1 VFGDFHDRLPYVKR
15 TIMAIKTVISN
26 KVQVIEDLT
35 VTTGG
40 NITIEGGD
48 YTPGL
53 TVPADNFTTYRVIG
67 TSALSSNLAFV
78 FGGAAAPEMN
88 MYVTLLWEANVT
100 TSGNIITIFGAT
112 VPDELISA
120 NFIAE
125 CRYNGSTWA
134 VNMLPD
140 FAGTGIIGSHRLASD
155 SVTTA
160 KIADNSVTLAK
171 MAGLAKGNIIYGDAS
186 GDPAIVNLGAVD
198 ANLVV
203 GDTTNGVAVVAM
215 SGDATIAKTGALTI
229 ATSAVTTAK
238 IANDAVTSA
247 KLDDDSNRTQ
257 VVIPTSFESAGEI
270 GVLEYKIC
278 FPCTL
283 EAIHGTVTK
292 PFTSTGTHI
301 FKDDTGTV
309 ITGSQIDMSSGLF
322 LGNIVS
328 TTTTANNTF
337 VAGDVIKIETS
348 VSGAVGG
355 RSTIVLCMLK
365 S

>member
-1 VFGDFHDRLPYVKR
+1 MAVKNIQ
-15 TIMAIKTVISN
+15 TITALSSGTLNVNVS
-26 KVQVIEDLT
+26 KVPTSLIDTASV
-35 VTTGG
+35 V
-40 NITIEGGD
+40 
-48 YTPGL
+48 
-53 TVPADNFTTYRVIG
+53 RVIG
-67 TSALSSNLAFV
+67 T
-78 FGGAAAPEMN
+78 
-88 MYVTLLWEANVT
+88 VTLSGNLNISPTGTPSKNTAIKILWEASVT
-100 TSGNIITIFGAT
+100 PSGNSVIVFGET
-112 VPDELISA
+112 VPDELVA
-120 NFIAE
+120 RNFVAE
-125 CRYNGSTWA
+125 CIYNGAAWV
-134 VNMLPD
+134 VNILPD
-140 FAGTGIIGSHRLASD
+140 FAGVGIIGEDRLAAS

-160 KIADNSVTLAK
+160 KIADDAITLAK
-171 MAGLAKGNIIYGDAS
+171 VDAPGTGKIIYGDGL
-186 GDPAIVNLGAVD
+186 GDPKYLTIQD
-198 ANLVV
+198 AEFII
-203 GDTTNGVAVVAM
+203 GDTTLGATSQTI
-215 SGDATIAKTGALTI
+215 SGDATVTKTGALTI
-229 ATSAVTTAK
+229 ANSAVTTAK
-238 IANDAVTSA
+238 IADDAVTAA

-283 EAIHGTVTK
+283 EAIHATVTK

-328 TTTTANNTF
+328 TTPTANNTF

>member
-1 VFGDFHDRLPYVKR
+1 MSLLRSYTALASGTISIPVDATNASPYPVVVNN
-15 TIMAIKTVISN
+15 IIAG
-26 KVQVIEDLT
+26 T
-35 VTTGG
+35 VTLTGG
-40 NITIEGGD
+40 LVVSPSGTPVTGQRVVITWNASV
-48 YTPGL
+48 TP
-53 TVPADNFTTYRVIG
+53 
-67 TSALSSNLAFV
+67 
-78 FGGAAAPEMN
+78 
-88 MYVTLLWEANVT
+88 
-100 TSGNIITIFGAT
+100 SGNTITIFGET
-112 VPDELISA
+112 VPTELA
-120 NFIAE
+120 ARNFVAE
-125 CRYNGSTWA
+125 CLWDGTGGPWV
-134 VNMLPD
+134 VNILPD
-140 FAGTGIIGSHRLASD
+140 FAGVGIVAADRLAAD
-155 SVTTA
+155 AVTTA
-160 KIADNSVTLAK
+160 KIADDAVTLAK

-186 GDPAIVNLGAVD
+186 GDPASVNLGAVD

-229 ATSAVTTAK
+229 ANDAVTTAK
-238 IANDAVTSA
+238 ILDDNVTAA
-247 KLDDDSNRTQ
+247 KLDDDANRVQ
-257 VVIPTSFESAGEI
+257 VVIPTSFETAGEI

-278 FPCTL
+278 FPCTI

-309 ITGSQIDMSSGLF
+309 LTGSQIDMSNALT

-328 TTTTANNTF
+328 TIPTANNTF

>member
-1 VFGDFHDRLPYVKR
+1 MGLKNIQTLAAIASGTLNVNVDRSPASLVSL
-15 TIMAIKTVISN
+15 AS
-26 KVQVIEDLT
+26 
-35 VTTGG
+35 
-40 NITIEGGD
+40 ITRING
-48 YTPGL
+48 
-53 TVPADNFTTYRVIG
+53 
-67 TSALSSNLAFV
+67 S
-78 FGGAAAPEMN
+78 
-88 MYVTLLWEANVT
+88 VTLTGNLNISPLGTALKNTTIKVLWEASVT
-100 TSGNIITIFGAT
+100 ITVGNQVVIFGET
-112 VPDELISA
+112 VPDELA
-120 NFIAE
+120 AKNFVAE
-125 CRYNGSTWA
+125 CVYDGAAWV
-134 VNMLPD
+134 VNILPD

-155 SVTTA
+155 SVTTTS
-160 KIADNSVTLAK
+160 IADDSVTLAK

-186 GDPAIVNLGAVD
+186 GDPAIVDLGAVD

-215 SGDATIAKTGALTI
+215 SGDATISKAGALTI

-238 IANDAVTSA
+238 IADDAVTSA

-257 VVIPTSFESAGEI
+257 VVIPTSFETAGEI

-278 FPCTL
+278 FPCTI

-309 ITGSQIDMSSGLF
+309 LTGSQIDMSNALT

-328 TTTTANNTF
+328 TTPTANNTF

>member
-1 VFGDFHDRLPYVKR
+1 MGLKNIQTLAAIASGTLNVNVDRSPASLVSLASITRINGSVTLTGNLNISPSGTPIKN
-15 TIMAIKTVISN
+15 TAIKV
-26 KVQVIEDLT
+26 
-35 VTTGG
+35 
-40 NITIEGGD
+40 
-48 YTPGL
+48 
-53 TVPADNFTTYRVIG
+53 
-67 TSALSSNLAFV
+67 
-78 FGGAAAPEMN
+78 
-88 MYVTLLWEANVT
+88 LWEASVT
-100 TSGNIITIFGAT
+100 LSGNSVVIFGET
-112 VPDELISA
+112 VPDELASR
-120 NFIAE
+120 NFVAE
-125 CRYNGSTWA
+125 CVYDGVAWV
-134 VNMLPD
+134 VNILPD
-140 FAGTGIIGSHRLASD
+140 FAGVGIIGEDRLAAS

-160 KIADNSVTLAK
+160 KIADDAVTLAK

-186 GDPAIVNLGAVD
+186 GDPASVNLGAVD

-215 SGDATIAKTGALTI
+215 SGDATIIKTGALTI
-229 ATSAVTTAK
+229 ANSAVTTAK
-238 IANDAVTSA
+238 IADDAVTAA

-283 EAIHGTVTK
+283 EAIHATVTK

-328 TTTTANNTF
+328 TTPTANNTF

-348 VSGAVGG
+348 VSAAVGG

>member
-1 VFGDFHDRLPYVKR
+1 MV
-15 TIMAIKTVISN
+15 
-26 KVQVIEDLT
+26 
-35 VTTGG
+35 
-40 NITIEGGD
+40 NI
-48 YTPGL
+48 
-53 TVPADNFTTYRVIG
+53 
-67 TSALSSNLAFV
+67 
-78 FGGAAAPEMN
+78 
-88 MYVTLLWEANVT
+88 
-100 TSGNIITIFGAT
+100 
-112 VPDELISA
+112 
-120 NFIAE
+120 
-125 CRYNGSTWA
+125 
-134 VNMLPD
+134 LPD
-140 FAGTGIIGSHRLASD
+140 FAGTGIIGVDRLASE

-160 KIADNSVTLAK
+160 KIAKNAVTLAE
-171 MAGLAKGNIIYGDAS
+171 MAGLTKGSIIYGNAS
-186 GDPAIVNLGAVD
+186 SDPAAILVGGAD
-198 ANLVV
+198 GRMIL
-203 GDTTNGVAVVAM
+203 GDTTNGLAVVDM
-215 SGDATIAKTGALTI
+215 SGDATIIKTGALTI
-229 ATSAVTTAK
+229 ANSAVTTAK
-238 IANDAVTSA
+238 IADDAVTAA

-283 EAIHGTVTK
+283 EAIHATVTK

-328 TTTTANNTF
+328 TTPTANNTF

-348 VSGAVGG
+348 VSAAVGG

>member
-1 VFGDFHDRLPYVKR
+1 MSKNKFSIHVTVSSSGTYNVDVSPNTFPSATPPIPRLSYVFSGAATAPY
-15 TIMAIKTVISN
+15 TIVP
-26 KVQVIEDLT
+26 
-35 VTTGG
+35 TGSPSKDTFVEIVW
-40 NITIEGGD
+40 NAN
-48 YTPGL
+48 L
-53 TVPADNFTTYRVIG
+53 SIG
-67 TSALSSNLAFV
+67 ASALQ
-78 FGGAAAPEMN
+78 
-88 MYVTLLWEANVT
+88 
-100 TSGNIITIFGAT
+100 IFGVS
-112 VPDELISA
+112 VPDELIASK
-120 NFIAE
+120 FIAE
-125 CRYNGSTWA
+125 CLYDGAAWIVTIRPSFDE
-134 VNMLPD
+134 L
-140 FAGTGIIGSHRLASD
+140 GIIGSHRLASD
-155 SVTTA
+155 SVTTTS
-160 KIADNSVTLAK
+160 IADDSVTLAK

-186 GDPAIVNLGAVD
+186 GDPAIVDLGAVD

-229 ATSAVTTAK
+229 ASSAVTTAK
-238 IANDAVTSA
+238 IADDAVTSA
-247 KLDDDSNRTQ
+247 KLDDDSNKTQ
-257 VVIPTSFESAGEI
+257 VVIPTSFETAGEI

-278 FPCTL
+278 FPCTI

-309 ITGSQIDMSSGLF
+309 LTGSQIDMSNALT

-328 TTTTANNTF
+328 TTPTANNTF

>member
-1 VFGDFHDRLPYVKR
+1 MSKNKFSIHVTVSSSGTYNVDVSPNTFPSATPPIPRLSYVFSGAATAPY
-15 TIMAIKTVISN
+15 TIVP
-26 KVQVIEDLT
+26 
-35 VTTGG
+35 TGSPSKDTFVEIVW
-40 NITIEGGD
+40 NAN
-48 YTPGL
+48 L
-53 TVPADNFTTYRVIG
+53 SIG
-67 TSALSSNLAFV
+67 ASALQ
-78 FGGAAAPEMN
+78 
-88 MYVTLLWEANVT
+88 
-100 TSGNIITIFGAT
+100 IFGVS
-112 VPDELISA
+112 VPDELIASK
-120 NFIAE
+120 FIAE
-125 CRYNGSTWA
+125 CLYDGAAWIVTIRPSFDE
-134 VNMLPD
+134 L
-140 FAGTGIIGSHRLASD
+140 GIIGSHRLASD
-155 SVTTA
+155 SVTTTS
-160 KIADNSVTLAK
+160 IADDSVTLAK

-203 GDTTNGVAVVAM
+203 GDATNGVAVVAM

-229 ATSAVTTAK
+229 ASSAVTTAK
-238 IANDAVTSA
+238 IADDAVTSA
-247 KLDDDSNRTQ
+247 KLDDDSNKTQ
-257 VVIPTSFESAGEI
+257 VVIPTSFETAGEI

-278 FPCTL
+278 FPCTI

-309 ITGSQIDMSSGLF
+309 LTGSQIDMSNALT

-328 TTTTANNTF
+328 TTPTANNTF

>member
-1 VFGDFHDRLPYVKR
+1 MSLKSYTAPASGTILIPVDFVSSAP
-15 TIMAIKTVISN
+15 
-26 KVQVIEDLT
+26 ELT
-35 VTTGG
+35 YTNNIIVGAVTLTGGLVVSPSGTPTTGQRVVVTW
-40 NITIEGGD
+40 NASV
-48 YTPGL
+48 TP
-53 TVPADNFTTYRVIG
+53 
-67 TSALSSNLAFV
+67 
-78 FGGAAAPEMN
+78 
-88 MYVTLLWEANVT
+88 
-100 TSGNIITIFGAT
+100 SGNTITIFGET
-112 VPDELISA
+112 VPDELA
-120 NFIAE
+120 AKNFVAE
-125 CRYNGSTWA
+125 CVYGGAAWV
-134 VNMLPD
+134 VNILPD

-155 SVTTA
+155 SVTTTS
-160 KIADNSVTLAK
+160 IADNSVTLAK
-171 MAGLAKGNIIYGDAS
+171 MYELATGSVIFGNASNRPTALSVADSTIVIGDSSTGLVS
-186 GDPAIVNLGAVD
+186 
-198 ANLVV
+198 
-203 GDTTNGVAVVAM
+203 VAV
-215 SGDATIAKTGALTI
+215 SGDATLTKAGALTI

-238 IANDAVTSA
+238 IADDAVTSA

-257 VVIPTSFESAGEI
+257 VVIPTSFETAGEI

-278 FPCTL
+278 FPCTI

-309 ITGSQIDMSSGLF
+309 LTGSQIDMSNALT

-328 TTTTANNTF
+328 TTPTANNTF